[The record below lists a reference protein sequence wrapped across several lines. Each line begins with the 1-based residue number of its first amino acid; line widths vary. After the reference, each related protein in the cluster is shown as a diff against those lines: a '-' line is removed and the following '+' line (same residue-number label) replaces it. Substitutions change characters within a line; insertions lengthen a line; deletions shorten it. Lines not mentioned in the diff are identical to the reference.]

1 MNKLIIVVLLFG
13 LPSFVTFA
21 FDINPFK
28 KYDGSRQLELKGES
42 GAGIVASII
51 INPVHEEL
59 TVKTVFLLKEK
70 KLPGYQFVNDEMMK
84 RVIDGV
90 RWNDDPLHLLPDYPK
105 EWLVNFEHASDI
117 ATRINPNFDLFYRS
131 HHSDLQFLHAM
142 ADSDTEPAI
151 ATQTGVLSWIEFS
164 YKVSTGVIPIN
175 TRFSNLKKYLS
186 SKAAINFKHHF
197 NQNGRRKNWT
207 PAYLFALKCYREVS
221 PPDSFGKLDCS
232 ATPWLSKKED
242 IQNIALGSMLHVIQ
256 DSFSDSHVTRN
267 PQYDGKYSLIHGRSI
282 IETFNAYKKQSIN
295 LHRGADGYPKDFEEL
310 PSTKGYNLEEVS
322 ARLISTVLTDR
333 HHLNNKNQCPVVIRD
348 LKNGIFK
355 LLDKNAVA
363 GSGKYR

>member
-1 MNKLIIVVLLFG
+1 MKKLIIVLVFG

-28 KYDGSRQLELKGES
+28 KYDGSRQLEPNSEY

-59 TVKTVFLLKEK
+59 TVKTIFLVKEK
-70 KLPGYQFVNDEMMK
+70 KLPGYKFITKSMIDK
-84 RVIDGV
+84 VIRGV
-90 RWNDDPLHLLPDYPK
+90 RWNDDPLHLLPEHPY

-117 ATRINPNFDLFYRS
+117 ATRINPNFDLLYRS

-142 ADSDTEPAI
+142 ADSDSETALT
-151 ATQTGVLSWIEFS
+151 TQEAVLSWIEFS

-175 TRFSNLKKYLS
+175 TRFSNLERYVTPN
-186 SKAAINFKHHF
+186 AALNFKKHF

-207 PAYLFALKCYREVS
+207 PAYLFGLKCNREVS
-221 PPDSFGKLDCS
+221 PPDSYGKLDCS
-232 ATPWLSKKED
+232 ETPWLPKKED

-267 PQYDGKYSLIHGRSI
+267 PQYDGKYSLIHGRSG

-295 LHRGADGYPKDFEEL
+295 LHRGADDYPNDFDKPPTNE
-310 PSTKGYNLEEVS
+310 GFNLEEVS
-322 ARLISTVLTDR
+322 SRLISTVLTDR
-333 HHLNNKNQCPVVIRD
+333 HLLNKRNQCPVVIRD
-348 LKNGIFK
+348 LTKGIFK
-355 LLDKNAVA
+355 LLDSNAVA
-363 GSGKYR
+363 GSGKYK